1 MGQERDWFEEGIE
14 LFNAGRFFE
23 CHEAWEEVW
32 KRADGDARRFYQGLI
47 QFAVAILHVQRG
59 NREGAMSVHRKACRN
74 LARLPDDYLGVALG
88 RLRGD
93 VDSFMS
99 AEAGAKPAPSSQP
112 PRLFRSR
119 SSPR

>member
-23 CHEAWEEVW
+23 CHEAWEVVW

-59 NREGAMSVHRKACRN
+59 NREGAMSVYQKACRN
-74 LARLPDDYLGVALG
+74 LAGLPDYYLGVALG
-88 RLRGD
+88 RLRDD
-93 VDSFMS
+93 VDAFIS
-99 AEAGAKPAPSSQP
+99 AEAGAKPAPSSQL